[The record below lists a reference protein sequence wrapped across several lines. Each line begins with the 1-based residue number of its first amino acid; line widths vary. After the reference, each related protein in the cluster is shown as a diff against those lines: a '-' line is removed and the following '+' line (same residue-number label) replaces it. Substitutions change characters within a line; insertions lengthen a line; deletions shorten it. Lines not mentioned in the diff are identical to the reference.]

1 MNVFLKK
8 TVEYRKKTL
17 TLYATNRYLTYLF
30 LKIMT
35 KQIPINIKSLAT
47 KLLVVFIMCLPFW
60 SSKSYS
66 QEAES
71 YVVLNT
77 TDGTLTFKHDTEK
90 PSDAYSLNY
99 GYNFPSWKNQAEK
112 IKTVIFDDSFADARP
127 EFCSYWFAN
136 CENLT
141 SIIGIENLNTENV
154 KLMMCMFYHCKS
166 LTSLDVS
173 KFDTKNVE
181 DMNGMFDT
189 CSGLTTLDVSN
200 FNTSNVT
207 EMEAMFADCTG
218 LKSIDIS
225 NFDTRN
231 VTKMSSLFKNCSSLT
246 SLDIS
251 KLNTDKVESMKWMF
265 RGCSNLTS
273 INVSTLNTG
282 NAKSMYG
289 MFRNCSSLTSL
300 DLSNFDTK
308 NVTDMTDMFNRC
320 SSLTSL
326 DLSNFDTKNVTE
338 MSGMFT
344 YCSALPS
351 LDISSFNTSN
361 VTSMSWMFYGC
372 SALESLDLSRFNTEK
387 VTNMNRMF
395 AFDENL
401 TTIYVSDKFVTTA
414 LTNNEDIFINC
425 QNLKGAIEYENGKDG
440 KEFANYTTGYFTKS
454 TFSGIKSHDANDF
467 HKTNYYD
474 LQGHRLGKLKRGL
487 NIIKRGNK
495 TVKVSVK

>member
-1 MNVFLKK
+1 
-8 TVEYRKKTL
+8 
-17 TLYATNRYLTYLF
+17 
-30 LKIMT
+30 
-35 KQIPINIKSLAT
+35 
-47 KLLVVFIMCLPFW
+47 MCLPLW

-99 GYNFPSWKNQAEK
+99 GYNFPGWKNQAEK

-141 SIIGIENLNTENV
+141 SIIDIENLNTENV

-207 EMEAMFADCTG
+207 EMEAMFAGCSN

-231 VTKMSSLFKNCSSLT
+231 VTLIGSLFKNCSSLT
-246 SLDIS
+246 SLDVS
-251 KLNTDKVESMKWMF
+251 KLNTDKVTTMKWMF
-265 RGCSNLTS
+265 YGCSNLES
-273 INVSTLNTG
+273 LDLSKLNTA
-282 NAKSMYG
+282 NVKNMYG
-289 MFRNCSSLTSL
+289 MFRYCSSLTSL

-308 NVTDMTDMFNRC
+308 NVTDM
-320 SSLTSL
+320 
-326 DLSNFDTKNVTE
+326 
-338 MSGMFT
+338 SGMFA

-351 LDISSFNTSN
+351 LDISSLNTSN
-361 VTSMSWMFYGC
+361 VTDMTWMFYSC
-372 SALESLDLSRFNTEK
+372 STLESLDLSRFNTEK
-387 VTNMNRMF
+387 VTTMNRMF
-395 AFDENL
+395 AFNENI

-414 LTNNEDIFINC
+414 LTNDEDIFINC
-425 QNLKGAIEYENGKDG
+425 SKLKGAIEYEYGKGG

-454 TFSGIKSHDANDF
+454 TTTGIKQLD
-467 HKTNYYD
+467 TNSYHTNSYYD
-474 LQGHRLGKLKRGL
+474 LQGRRFDNLKKGI
-487 NIIKRGNK
+487 NIIRRGNK
-495 TVKVSVK
+495 AVKVSVK

>member
-1 MNVFLKK
+1 
-8 TVEYRKKTL
+8 
-17 TLYATNRYLTYLF
+17 
-30 LKIMT
+30 MT

-47 KLLVVFIMCLPFW
+47 RLLVVFIMCLPLW

-99 GYNFPSWKNQAEK
+99 GYNFPGWKNQAEK

-141 SIIGIENLNTENV
+141 SIIDIENLNTENV

-207 EMEAMFADCTG
+207 EMEAMFAGCSN

-231 VTKMSSLFKNCSSLT
+231 VTLIGSLFKNCSSLT
-246 SLDIS
+246 SLDVS
-251 KLNTDKVESMKWMF
+251 KLNTDKVTTMKWMF
-265 RGCSNLTS
+265 YGCSNLES
-273 INVSTLNTG
+273 LDLSKLNTA
-282 NAKSMYG
+282 NVKNMYG
-289 MFRNCSSLTSL
+289 MFRYCSSLTSL

-308 NVTDMTDMFNRC
+308 NVTDM
-320 SSLTSL
+320 
-326 DLSNFDTKNVTE
+326 
-338 MSGMFT
+338 SGMFT

-351 LDISSFNTSN
+351 LDISSLNTSN
-361 VTSMSWMFYGC
+361 VTDMTWMFYSC
-372 SALESLDLSRFNTEK
+372 STLESLDLSRFNTEK
-387 VTNMNRMF
+387 VTTMNRMF
-395 AFDENL
+395 AFNENI

-414 LTNNEDIFINC
+414 LTNDEDIFINC
-425 QNLKGAIEYENGKDG
+425 SKLKGAIEYEYGKGG

-454 TFSGIKSHDANDF
+454 TTTGIKQLD
-467 HKTNYYD
+467 TNSYHTNSYYD
-474 LQGHRLGKLKRGL
+474 LQGRRFDNLKKGI
-487 NIIKRGNK
+487 NIIRRGNK
-495 TVKVSVK
+495 AVKVSVK

>member
-1 MNVFLKK
+1 
-8 TVEYRKKTL
+8 
-17 TLYATNRYLTYLF
+17 
-30 LKIMT
+30 MT
-35 KQIPINIKSLAT
+35 KQIPINIKSFAT
-47 KLLVVFIMCLPFW
+47 RLLVVFIMCLPLW

-71 YVVLNT
+71 YVVFNS

-90 PSDAYSLNY
+90 PSDAYSLNS
-99 GYNFPSWKNQAEK
+99 GYHFPGWMNQAEK

-141 SIIGIENLNTENV
+141 SIVGIDNLNTENV
-154 KLMMCMFYHCKS
+154 KLMMCMFYHCSS

-181 DMNGMFDT
+181 DMTGMFDT

-207 EMEAMFADCTG
+207 QMEAMFAECSN

-231 VTKMSSLFKNCSSLT
+231 VTLIGSLFKNCSSLT
-246 SLDIS
+246 SLDVT
-251 KLNTDKVESMKWMF
+251 KLNTDKVTTMKWMF
-265 RGCSNLTS
+265 RGCSNLES
-273 INVSTLNTG
+273 FDLSKLNTA
-282 NAKSMYG
+282 NVENMYG
-289 MFRNCSSLTSL
+289 MFRSCSSLTSL

-326 DLSNFDTKNVTE
+326 DISNFDTKNVEE
-338 MSGMFT
+338 MDGMFT
-344 YCSALPS
+344 YCSALTS
-351 LDISSFNTSN
+351 LDISSFNTNN
-361 VTSMSWMFYGC
+361 VTSMTWMFYGC

-387 VTNMNRMF
+387 VTSMNRMF
-395 AFDENL
+395 AFTENI

-414 LTNNEDIFINC
+414 LTNDEDIFINC
-425 QNLKGAIEYENGKDG
+425 WKLKGAIEYQNEKNG

-454 TFSGIKSHDANDF
+454 TFSDIKSLDVNNCYRTD
-467 HKTNYYD
+467 YYD
-474 LQGHRLGKLKRGL
+474 LQGHRLGKLKKGL
-487 NIIKRGNK
+487 NIIRRGNK
-495 TVKVSVK
+495 TMKVSVK

>member
-1 MNVFLKK
+1 
-8 TVEYRKKTL
+8 
-17 TLYATNRYLTYLF
+17 
-30 LKIMT
+30 
-35 KQIPINIKSLAT
+35 
-47 KLLVVFIMCLPFW
+47 MCLPLW

-99 GYNFPSWKNQAEK
+99 GYNFPGWKNQAEK

-141 SIIGIENLNTENV
+141 SIIDIENLNTENV

-189 CSGLTTLDVSN
+189 CSGLTTLYVSN

-207 EMEAMFADCTG
+207 EMEAMFAGCSN

-231 VTKMSSLFKNCSSLT
+231 VTLIGSLFKNCSSLT
-246 SLDIS
+246 SLDVS
-251 KLNTDKVESMKWMF
+251 KLNTDKVTTMKWMF
-265 RGCSNLTS
+265 YGCSNLES
-273 INVSTLNTG
+273 LDLSKLNTA
-282 NAKSMYG
+282 NVKNMYG
-289 MFRNCSSLTSL
+289 MFRYCSSLTSL

-308 NVTDMTDMFNRC
+308 NVTDM
-320 SSLTSL
+320 
-326 DLSNFDTKNVTE
+326 
-338 MSGMFT
+338 SGMFA

-351 LDISSFNTSN
+351 LDISSLNTSN
-361 VTSMSWMFYGC
+361 VTDMTWMFYSC
-372 SALESLDLSRFNTEK
+372 STLESLDLSRFNTEK
-387 VTNMNRMF
+387 VTTMNRMF
-395 AFDENL
+395 AFNENI

-414 LTNNEDIFINC
+414 LTNDEDIFINC
-425 QNLKGAIEYENGKDG
+425 SKLKGAIEYEYGKGG

-454 TFSGIKSHDANDF
+454 TTTGIKQLDTNDY
-467 HKTNYYD
+467 HTTGYYD
-474 LQGHRLGKLKRGL
+474 LHGRRFDNMKKGI
-487 NIIKRGNK
+487 NIIRRDNK

>member
-1 MNVFLKK
+1 
-8 TVEYRKKTL
+8 
-17 TLYATNRYLTYLF
+17 
-30 LKIMT
+30 MT

-47 KLLVVFIMCLPFW
+47 RLLVVFIMCLPLW

-77 TDGTLTFKHDTEK
+77 ADGTLTFKHDTEK

-99 GYNFPSWKNQAEK
+99 GYNFPGWKNQAEK

-136 CENLT
+136 SENLT

-154 KLMMCMFYHCKS
+154 KLMICMFYHCKS

-207 EMEAMFADCTG
+207 EMEAMFAGCSN

-231 VTKMSSLFKNCSSLT
+231 VTLIGSLFKNCSSLT
-246 SLDIS
+246 SLDVS
-251 KLNTDKVESMKWMF
+251 KLNTDKVTTMKWMF
-265 RGCSNLTS
+265 YGCSNLES
-273 INVSTLNTG
+273 LDLSKLNTA
-282 NAKSMYG
+282 NVKNMYG
-289 MFRNCSSLTSL
+289 MFRYCSSLTSL

-308 NVTDMTDMFNRC
+308 NVTDM
-320 SSLTSL
+320 
-326 DLSNFDTKNVTE
+326 
-338 MSGMFT
+338 SGMFA

-351 LDISSFNTSN
+351 LDISSLNTSK
-361 VTSMSWMFYGC
+361 VTDMTWMFYSC
-372 SALESLDLSRFNTEK
+372 STLESLDLSRFNTEK
-387 VTNMNRMF
+387 VTTMNRMF
-395 AFDENL
+395 AFNENI

-414 LTNNEDIFINC
+414 LTNDEDIFINC
-425 QNLKGAIEYENGKDG
+425 PKLKGAIEYEYGKGG

>member
-1 MNVFLKK
+1 
-8 TVEYRKKTL
+8 
-17 TLYATNRYLTYLF
+17 
-30 LKIMT
+30 MT

-47 KLLVVFIMCLPFW
+47 RLLVVFIMCLPLW

-99 GYNFPSWKNQAEK
+99 GYNFPGWKNQAEK

-141 SIIGIENLNTENV
+141 SIIDIENLNTENV

-207 EMEAMFADCTG
+207 EMEAMFAGCSN

-231 VTKMSSLFKNCSSLT
+231 VTLIGSLFKNCSSLT
-246 SLDIS
+246 SLDVS
-251 KLNTDKVESMKWMF
+251 KLNTDKVTTMKWMF
-265 RGCSNLTS
+265 YGCSNLES
-273 INVSTLNTG
+273 LDLSKLNTA
-282 NAKSMYG
+282 NVKNMYG
-289 MFRNCSSLTSL
+289 MFRYCSSLTSL

-308 NVTDMTDMFNRC
+308 NVTDM
-320 SSLTSL
+320 
-326 DLSNFDTKNVTE
+326 
-338 MSGMFT
+338 SGMFA
-344 YCSALPS
+344 YCSALTS
-351 LDISSFNTSN
+351 LDISSLNTNN
-361 VTSMSWMFYGC
+361 VTDMTWMFYSC
-372 SALESLDLSRFNTEK
+372 STLESLDLSRFNTEK
-387 VTNMNRMF
+387 VTTMNRMF
-395 AFDENL
+395 AFNENI

-414 LTNNEDIFINC
+414 LTNDEDIFINC
-425 QNLKGAIEYENGKDG
+425 SKLKGAIEYEYGKGG

-454 TFSGIKSHDANDF
+454 TTTGIKQLD
-467 HKTNYYD
+467 TNSYHTNSYYD
-474 LQGHRLGKLKRGL
+474 LQGRRFDNLKKGI
-487 NIIKRGNK
+487 NIIRRGNK
-495 TVKVSVK
+495 AVKVSVK

>member
-1 MNVFLKK
+1 
-8 TVEYRKKTL
+8 
-17 TLYATNRYLTYLF
+17 
-30 LKIMT
+30 
-35 KQIPINIKSLAT
+35 
-47 KLLVVFIMCLPFW
+47 MCLPLW

-99 GYNFPSWKNQAEK
+99 GYNFPGWKNQAEK

-141 SIIGIENLNTENV
+141 SIIDIENLNTENV

-207 EMEAMFADCTG
+207 EMEAMFAGCSN

-231 VTKMSSLFKNCSSLT
+231 VTLIGSLFKNCSSLT
-246 SLDIS
+246 SLDVS
-251 KLNTDKVESMKWMF
+251 KLNTDKVTTMKWMF
-265 RGCSNLTS
+265 YGCSNLES
-273 INVSTLNTG
+273 LDLSKLNTA
-282 NAKSMYG
+282 NVKNMYG
-289 MFRNCSSLTSL
+289 MFRYCSSLTSL
-300 DLSNFDTK
+300 DLSNFDTN
-308 NVTDMTDMFNRC
+308 NVTDM
-320 SSLTSL
+320 
-326 DLSNFDTKNVTE
+326 
-338 MSGMFT
+338 SGMFA

-351 LDISSFNTSN
+351 LDISSLNTSN
-361 VTSMSWMFYGC
+361 VTDMTWMFYSC
-372 SALESLDLSRFNTEK
+372 STLESLDLSRFNTEK
-387 VTNMNRMF
+387 VTTMNRMF
-395 AFDENL
+395 AFNENI

-414 LTNNEDIFINC
+414 LTNDEDIFINC
-425 QNLKGAIEYENGKDG
+425 SKLKGAIEYEYGKGG

-454 TFSGIKSHDANDF
+454 TTTGIKQLD
-467 HKTNYYD
+467 TNSYHTNSYYD
-474 LQGHRLGKLKRGL
+474 LQGRRFDNMKKGI
-487 NIIKRGNK
+487 NIIRRGNK

>member
-1 MNVFLKK
+1 
-8 TVEYRKKTL
+8 
-17 TLYATNRYLTYLF
+17 
-30 LKIMT
+30 
-35 KQIPINIKSLAT
+35 
-47 KLLVVFIMCLPFW
+47 MCLPLW

-99 GYNFPSWKNQAEK
+99 GYNFPGWKNQAEK

-141 SIIGIENLNTENV
+141 SIIDIENLNTENV

-207 EMEAMFADCTG
+207 EMEAMFAGCSN

-231 VTKMSSLFKNCSSLT
+231 VTLIGSLFKNCSSLN
-246 SLDIS
+246 SLDVS
-251 KLNTDKVESMKWMF
+251 KLNTDKVTTMKWMF
-265 RGCSNLTS
+265 YGCSNLES
-273 INVSTLNTG
+273 LDLSKLNTA
-282 NAKSMYG
+282 NVKNMYG
-289 MFRNCSSLTSL
+289 MFRYCSSLTSL

-308 NVTDMTDMFNRC
+308 NVTDM
-320 SSLTSL
+320 
-326 DLSNFDTKNVTE
+326 
-338 MSGMFT
+338 SGMFA

-351 LDISSFNTSN
+351 LDISSLNTSN
-361 VTSMSWMFYGC
+361 VTDMTWMFYSC
-372 SALESLDLSRFNTEK
+372 STLESLDLSRFNTEK
-387 VTNMNRMF
+387 VTTMNRMF
-395 AFDENL
+395 AFNENI

-414 LTNNEDIFINC
+414 LTNDEDIFINC
-425 QNLKGAIEYENGKDG
+425 SKLKGAIEYEYGKGG

-454 TFSGIKSHDANDF
+454 TTTGIKQLD
-467 HKTNYYD
+467 TNSYHTNSYYD
-474 LQGHRLGKLKRGL
+474 LQGRRFDNKKKGI
-487 NIIKRGNK
+487 NIIRRGNK

>member
-1 MNVFLKK
+1 
-8 TVEYRKKTL
+8 
-17 TLYATNRYLTYLF
+17 
-30 LKIMT
+30 MT

-47 KLLVVFIMCLPFW
+47 RLLVVFIMCLPLW
-60 SSKSYS
+60 TSKSYS

-99 GYNFPSWKNQAEK
+99 GYNFPGWKNQAEK

-207 EMEAMFADCTG
+207 EMEAMFAGCSN

-231 VTKMSSLFKNCSSLT
+231 VTLIGSLFKNCSSLT
-246 SLDIS
+246 SLDVS
-251 KLNTDKVESMKWMF
+251 KLNTDKVTTMKWMF
-265 RGCSNLTS
+265 YGCSNLES
-273 INVSTLNTG
+273 IDLSKLNTA
-282 NAKSMYG
+282 NVKNMYG
-289 MFRNCSSLTSL
+289 MFRYCSSLTSL

-308 NVTDMTDMFNRC
+308 NVTDM
-320 SSLTSL
+320 
-326 DLSNFDTKNVTE
+326 
-338 MSGMFT
+338 SGMFA

-351 LDISSFNTSN
+351 LDISSLNTSN
-361 VTSMSWMFYGC
+361 VTDMTWMFYSC
-372 SALESLDLSRFNTEK
+372 STLESLDLSRFNTEK
-387 VTNMNRMF
+387 VTTMNRMF
-395 AFDENL
+395 AFNENI

-414 LTNNEDIFINC
+414 LTNDEDIFINC
-425 QNLKGAIEYENGKDG
+425 SKLKGAIEYQNGKGG

-454 TFSGIKSHDANDF
+454 TFSDIKSQDVNDCY
-467 HKTNYYD
+467 KTDYYD
-474 LQGHRLGKLKRGL
+474 LQGHRLGKLKKGL

>member
-1 MNVFLKK
+1 
-8 TVEYRKKTL
+8 
-17 TLYATNRYLTYLF
+17 
-30 LKIMT
+30 MT
-35 KQIPINIKSLAT
+35 KKIPINLKSLAT
-47 KLLVVFIMCLPFW
+47 RLLVVFIMCLPLW

-99 GYNFPSWKNQAEK
+99 GYNFPGWKNQAEK

-141 SIIGIENLNTENV
+141 SIIDIENLNTENV

-207 EMEAMFADCTG
+207 EMEAMFAGCSN

-231 VTKMSSLFKNCSSLT
+231 VTLIGSLFKNCSSLN
-246 SLDIS
+246 SLDVS
-251 KLNTDKVESMKWMF
+251 KLNTDRVTTMKWMF
-265 RGCSNLTS
+265 YGCSNLES
-273 INVSTLNTG
+273 LDLSKLNTA
-282 NAKSMYG
+282 NVKNMYG
-289 MFRNCSSLTSL
+289 MFRYCSSLTSL

-308 NVTDMTDMFNRC
+308 NVTDM
-320 SSLTSL
+320 
-326 DLSNFDTKNVTE
+326 
-338 MSGMFT
+338 SGMFA

-351 LDISSFNTSN
+351 LDISSLNTSN
-361 VTSMSWMFYGC
+361 VTDMTWMFYSC
-372 SALESLDLSRFNTEK
+372 STLESLDLSRFNTEK
-387 VTNMNRMF
+387 VTTMNRMF
-395 AFDENL
+395 AFNENI

-414 LTNNEDIFINC
+414 LTNDEDIFINC
-425 QNLKGAIEYENGKDG
+425 SKLKGAIEYEYGKGG

-454 TFSGIKSHDANDF
+454 TTTGIKQLD
-467 HKTNYYD
+467 TNSYHTNSYYD
-474 LQGHRLGKLKRGL
+474 LQGRRFDNLKKGI
-487 NIIKRGNK
+487 NIIRRGNK

>member
-1 MNVFLKK
+1 
-8 TVEYRKKTL
+8 
-17 TLYATNRYLTYLF
+17 
-30 LKIMT
+30 
-35 KQIPINIKSLAT
+35 
-47 KLLVVFIMCLPFW
+47 MCLPLW

-77 TDGTLTFKHDTEK
+77 ADGTLTFKHDTEK

-99 GYNFPSWKNQAEK
+99 GYKFPGWKNQAEK

-207 EMEAMFADCTG
+207 EMEAMFAGCSN

-231 VTKMSSLFKNCSSLT
+231 VTLIGSLFKNCSSLT
-246 SLDIS
+246 SLDVS
-251 KLNTDKVESMKWMF
+251 KLNTDKVTTMKWMF
-265 RGCSNLTS
+265 YGCSNLES
-273 INVSTLNTG
+273 LDLSKLNTA
-282 NAKSMYG
+282 NVKNMYG
-289 MFRNCSSLTSL
+289 MFRYCSSLTSL
-300 DLSNFDTK
+300 DLSDFDTK
-308 NVTDMTDMFNRC
+308 NVTDM
-320 SSLTSL
+320 
-326 DLSNFDTKNVTE
+326 
-338 MSGMFT
+338 SGMFA

-351 LDISSFNTSN
+351 LDISSLNTSK
-361 VTSMSWMFYGC
+361 VTDMTWMFYSC
-372 SALESLDLSRFNTEK
+372 STLESLDLSRFNTEK
-387 VTNMNRMF
+387 VTTMNRMF
-395 AFDENL
+395 AFNENI

-414 LTNNEDIFINC
+414 LTNDEDIFINC
-425 QNLKGAIEYENGKDG
+425 PKLKGAIEYEYGKGG

-454 TFSGIKSHDANDF
+454 TTTGIKQLD
-467 HKTNYYD
+467 TNSYHTNSYYD
-474 LQGHRLGKLKRGL
+474 LQGRRFDNLKKGI
-487 NIIKRGNK
+487 NIIRRGNK

>member
-1 MNVFLKK
+1 
-8 TVEYRKKTL
+8 
-17 TLYATNRYLTYLF
+17 
-30 LKIMT
+30 MT
-35 KQIPINIKSLAT
+35 KKIPINIKSLAT
-47 KLLVVFIMCLPFW
+47 RLLVVFIMCLPLW

-99 GYNFPSWKNQAEK
+99 GYNFPGWKNQAEK

-207 EMEAMFADCTG
+207 EMEAMFAGCSN

-231 VTKMSSLFKNCSSLT
+231 VTLIGSLFKNCSSLT
-246 SLDIS
+246 SLDVS
-251 KLNTDKVESMKWMF
+251 KLNTDKVTTMKWMF
-265 RGCSNLTS
+265 YGCSNLES
-273 INVSTLNTG
+273 LDLSKLNTA
-282 NAKSMYG
+282 NVKNMYG
-289 MFRNCSSLTSL
+289 MFRYCSSLTSLDLSNFDTHNVTNMTDMFNHCSSLTSL

-308 NVTDMTDMFNRC
+308 NVTDM
-320 SSLTSL
+320 
-326 DLSNFDTKNVTE
+326 
-338 MSGMFT
+338 SGMFA

-351 LDISSFNTSN
+351 LDISSLNTSN
-361 VTSMSWMFYGC
+361 VTDMTWMFYSC
-372 SALESLDLSRFNTEK
+372 STLESLDLSRFNTEK
-387 VTNMNRMF
+387 VTTMNRMF
-395 AFDENL
+395 AFNENI

-414 LTNNEDIFINC
+414 LTNDEDIFINC
-425 QNLKGAIEYENGKDG
+425 SKLKGAIEYEYGKGG

-454 TFSGIKSHDANDF
+454 TTTGIKQLDTNDY
-467 HKTNYYD
+467 HTTGYYD
-474 LQGHRLGKLKRGL
+474 LHGRRFDNMKKGI
-487 NIIKRGNK
+487 NIIRRDNK

>member
-1 MNVFLKK
+1 
-8 TVEYRKKTL
+8 
-17 TLYATNRYLTYLF
+17 
-30 LKIMT
+30 
-35 KQIPINIKSLAT
+35 
-47 KLLVVFIMCLPFW
+47 MCLPLW
-60 SSKSYS
+60 CSKSYS

-99 GYNFPSWKNQAEK
+99 GYNFPGWKNQAEK

-207 EMEAMFADCTG
+207 
-218 LKSIDIS
+218 
-225 NFDTRN
+225 
-231 VTKMSSLFKNCSSLT
+231 
-246 SLDIS
+246 
-251 KLNTDKVESMKWMF
+251 
-265 RGCSNLTS
+265 
-273 INVSTLNTG
+273 
-282 NAKSMYG
+282 
-289 MFRNCSSLTSL
+289 
-300 DLSNFDTK
+300 
-308 NVTDMTDMFNRC
+308 DMT
-320 SSLTSL
+320 
-326 DLSNFDTKNVTE
+326 
-338 MSGMFT
+338 
-344 YCSALPS
+344 
-351 LDISSFNTSN
+351 
-361 VTSMSWMFYGC
+361 WMFYSC
-372 SALESLDLSRFNTEK
+372 STLESLDLSRFNTEK
-387 VTNMNRMF
+387 VTTMNRMF
-395 AFDENL
+395 AFNENI

-414 LTNNEDIFINC
+414 LTNDEDIFINC
-425 QNLKGAIEYENGKDG
+425 SKLKGAIEYEYGKGG

>member
-1 MNVFLKK
+1 
-8 TVEYRKKTL
+8 
-17 TLYATNRYLTYLF
+17 
-30 LKIMT
+30 
-35 KQIPINIKSLAT
+35 
-47 KLLVVFIMCLPFW
+47 MCLPLW

-99 GYNFPSWKNQAEK
+99 GYNFPGWKNQAEK

-141 SIIGIENLNTENV
+141 SIIDIENLNTENV

-207 EMEAMFADCTG
+207 EMEAMFAGCSN

-231 VTKMSSLFKNCSSLT
+231 VTLIGSLFKNCSSLT
-246 SLDIS
+246 SLDVS
-251 KLNTDKVESMKWMF
+251 KLNTDKVTTMKWMF
-265 RGCSNLTS
+265 YGCSNLES
-273 INVSTLNTG
+273 LDLSKLNTA
-282 NAKSMYG
+282 NVKNMYG
-289 MFRNCSSLTSL
+289 MFRYCSSLTSL

-308 NVTDMTDMFNRC
+308 NVTDM
-320 SSLTSL
+320 
-326 DLSNFDTKNVTE
+326 
-338 MSGMFT
+338 SGMFA

-351 LDISSFNTSN
+351 LDISSLNTSN
-361 VTSMSWMFYGC
+361 VTDMTWMFYSC
-372 SALESLDLSRFNTEK
+372 STLESLDLSLFNTEK
-387 VTNMNRMF
+387 VTTMNRMF
-395 AFDENL
+395 AFNENI
-401 TTIYVSDKFVTTA
+401 TTIYVSDQFVTTA
-414 LTNNEDIFINC
+414 LTNDEDIFINC
-425 QNLKGAIEYENGKDG
+425 SKLKGAIEYEYGKGG

-454 TFSGIKSHDANDF
+454 TTTGIKQLDTNDY
-467 HKTNYYD
+467 HTTGYYD
-474 LQGHRLGKLKRGL
+474 LHGHRLDKMKKGI
-487 NIIKRGNK
+487 NIIRRGNK
-495 TVKVSVK
+495 AVKVSVK

>member
-1 MNVFLKK
+1 
-8 TVEYRKKTL
+8 
-17 TLYATNRYLTYLF
+17 
-30 LKIMT
+30 
-35 KQIPINIKSLAT
+35 
-47 KLLVVFIMCLPFW
+47 MCLPLW

-99 GYNFPSWKNQAEK
+99 GYNFPGWKNQAEK

-141 SIIGIENLNTENV
+141 SIIDIENLNTENV

-207 EMEAMFADCTG
+207 EMEAMFAGCSN

-231 VTKMSSLFKNCSSLT
+231 VTLIGSLFKNCSSLT
-246 SLDIS
+246 SLDVS
-251 KLNTDKVESMKWMF
+251 KLNTDKVTTMKWIF
-265 RGCSNLTS
+265 YGCSNLES
-273 INVSTLNTG
+273 LDLSKLNTA
-282 NAKSMYG
+282 NVKNMYG
-289 MFRNCSSLTSL
+289 MFRYCSSLTSL

-308 NVTDMTDMFNRC
+308 NVTDM
-320 SSLTSL
+320 
-326 DLSNFDTKNVTE
+326 
-338 MSGMFT
+338 SGMFA

-351 LDISSFNTSN
+351 LDISSLNTSN
-361 VTSMSWMFYGC
+361 VTDMTWMFYSC
-372 SALESLDLSRFNTEK
+372 STLESLDLSRFNTEK
-387 VTNMNRMF
+387 VTTMNRMF
-395 AFDENL
+395 AFNENI

-414 LTNNEDIFINC
+414 LTNDEDIFINC
-425 QNLKGAIEYENGKDG
+425 SKLKGAIEYEYGKGG

-454 TFSGIKSHDANDF
+454 TTTGIKQLD
-467 HKTNYYD
+467 TNSYHTNSYYD
-474 LQGHRLGKLKRGL
+474 LQGRRFDNMKKGI
-487 NIIKRGNK
+487 NIIRRGNK

>member
-1 MNVFLKK
+1 
-8 TVEYRKKTL
+8 
-17 TLYATNRYLTYLF
+17 
-30 LKIMT
+30 MT
-35 KQIPINIKSLAT
+35 KKIPINFKSLAT
-47 KLLVVFIMCLPFW
+47 RLLVVFIMCLPLW

-99 GYNFPSWKNQAEK
+99 GYNFPGWKNQAEK

-207 EMEAMFADCTG
+207 EMEAMFAGCSN

-231 VTKMSSLFKNCSSLT
+231 VTLIGSLFKNCSSLT
-246 SLDIS
+246 SLDVS
-251 KLNTDKVESMKWMF
+251 KLNTDKVTTMKWMF
-265 RGCSNLTS
+265 YGCSNLES
-273 INVSTLNTG
+273 LDLSKLNTA
-282 NAKSMYG
+282 NVKNMYG
-289 MFRNCSSLTSL
+289 MFRYCSSLTSL

-308 NVTDMTDMFNRC
+308 NVTDM
-320 SSLTSL
+320 
-326 DLSNFDTKNVTE
+326 
-338 MSGMFT
+338 SGMFA

-351 LDISSFNTSN
+351 LDISSLNTSN
-361 VTSMSWMFYGC
+361 VTDMTWMFYSC
-372 SALESLDLSRFNTEK
+372 STLESLDLSRFNTEK
-387 VTNMNRMF
+387 VTTMNRMF
-395 AFDENL
+395 AFNENI

-414 LTNNEDIFINC
+414 LTNDEDIFINC
-425 QNLKGAIEYENGKDG
+425 PKLKGAIEYEYGKGG

>member
-1 MNVFLKK
+1 
-8 TVEYRKKTL
+8 
-17 TLYATNRYLTYLF
+17 
-30 LKIMT
+30 
-35 KQIPINIKSLAT
+35 
-47 KLLVVFIMCLPFW
+47 MCLPLW

-90 PSDAYSLNY
+90 TSDAYSLNY
-99 GYNFPSWKNQAEK
+99 GYNFPGWKNQAEK

-207 EMEAMFADCTG
+207 EMEAMFAGCSN

-231 VTKMSSLFKNCSSLT
+231 VTLIGSLFKNCSSLT
-246 SLDIS
+246 SLDVS
-251 KLNTDKVESMKWMF
+251 KLNTDKVTTMKWMF
-265 RGCSNLTS
+265 YGCSNLES
-273 INVSTLNTG
+273 LDLSKLNTA
-282 NAKSMYG
+282 NVKNMYG
-289 MFRNCSSLTSL
+289 MFRYCSSLTSL

-308 NVTDMTDMFNRC
+308 NVTDM
-320 SSLTSL
+320 
-326 DLSNFDTKNVTE
+326 
-338 MSGMFT
+338 SGMFA

-351 LDISSFNTSN
+351 LDISSLNTSN
-361 VTSMSWMFYGC
+361 VTDMTWMFYSC
-372 SALESLDLSRFNTEK
+372 STLESLDLSRFNTEK
-387 VTNMNRMF
+387 VTTMNRMF
-395 AFDENL
+395 AFNENI

-414 LTNNEDIFINC
+414 LTNDEDIFINC
-425 QNLKGAIEYENGKDG
+425 PKLKGAIEYEYGKGG

-454 TFSGIKSHDANDF
+454 TTTGIKQLD
-467 HKTNYYD
+467 TNSYHTTGYYD
-474 LQGHRLGKLKRGL
+474 LHGHRLDKKKKGI
-487 NIIKRGNK
+487 NIIRRDNK